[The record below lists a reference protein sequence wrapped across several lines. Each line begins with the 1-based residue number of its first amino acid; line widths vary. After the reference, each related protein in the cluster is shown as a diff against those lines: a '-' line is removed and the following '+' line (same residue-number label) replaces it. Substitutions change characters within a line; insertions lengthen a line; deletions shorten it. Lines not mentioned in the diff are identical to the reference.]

1 MAIDVR
7 VGRSTGPLDPAGHG
21 HATTPDRVRTLAE
34 LARVLREL
42 RRRHARLRGGPPLSY
57 RELAAATGWSR
68 GIIGE
73 YLSGRVLP
81 PTDRFDD
88 LVRLLGAT
96 PAEQGALATARDRV
110 EEQRRQSA
118 RPPTSAPVVDNHP
131 SVPRQLPADVPGF
144 TGRTAQLAALDTH
157 QVTVSA
163 ICGTAGI
170 GKTALAVHWAHGTR
184 DRFPDGQLYL
194 DLRGYDPDR
203 PVSPADALATLLRG
217 LGVDTT
223 GIPADLPGRAALY
236 RTLLAGRRMLVLL
249 DNAYEAEQVR
259 PLLPGSP
266 PAVVVV
272 TSRDGLAGL
281 VARDGARR
289 VDLDVLSRAE
299 AAALLGTLLGA
310 RAAAEP
316 GAVAELA
323 RRCGRLPLALRVA
336 AEVAVAQP
344 GRSLAGL
351 VAELPAGAGV
361 PDLLDATGDP
371 RTEVR
376 AVFSW
381 SLRQLPE
388 PVTQAFTLLG
398 LYPGAQFD
406 RYTLAALAAV
416 DVDAAGGPLRR
427 LARAHLVEAVGP
439 GRYRMHDLLRAY
451 AADLA
456 AALDP
461 KARGEAVDRL
471 YAHTVAA
478 AAAARDVLFPHDS
491 GQSVATP
498 DASTWVAPPAE
509 PRQAQRWLDRQRPD
523 LVSLALH
530 AARAERGDVAA
541 ALSTLLWRYFEV
553 GGHHQDALAVHTAA
567 VRTTEH
573 PAALI
578 NLANV
583 QWWLGSYADARTH
596 FQAAADGFQAIAD
609 ASGQGRALARLAMVH
624 ERLGA
629 YGPALDCLRQA
640 LAVYR
645 TTGDR
650 HGEAS
655 QLLNRGSLYR
665 RLGRPVRALAHHR
678 RAAGLFAQVG
688 DARLEGYALGNL
700 GATLLQLG
708 RVKEAL
714 APLRR
719 ALVHCRD
726 AGDPAGMGSARAT
739 LGAAYRV
746 LGRPA
751 RAHQQLE
758 QALDLARRT
767 GDRGLETETL
777 NALGETLL
785 DLARPADA
793 LERHRAALAV
803 TARTGDRCE
812 HARALDGMAAALD
825 ASGDRSA
832 AHDHWTRAL
841 AVYTDLGLPQADRV
855 RDRLAQPT

>member
-1 MAIDVR
+1 MAAL
-7 VGRSTGPLDPAGHG
+7 GS
-21 HATTPDRVRTLAE
+21 
-34 LARVLREL
+34 VLREL
-42 RRRHARLRGGPPLSY
+42 RRRHARLHGVPPLSY

-110 EEQRRQSA
+110 EEQRRQSP
-118 RPPTSAPVVDNHP
+118 RPAASAPLADQSP
-131 SVPRQLPADVPGF
+131 PVPRQLPADVPGF
-144 TGRTAQLAALDTH
+144 TGRTAQLSALDNH
-157 QVTVSA
+157 GATVSA

-170 GKTALAVHWAHGTR
+170 GKTALAVHWAHATR
-184 DRFPDGQLYL
+184 DSFPDGQLYL

-203 PVSPADALATLLRG
+203 PVSPTDALATLLRG
-217 LGVDTT
+217 LGVDAP

-236 RTLLAGRRMLVLL
+236 RTLLTGRRILILL

-259 PLLPGSP
+259 PLLPGSA
-266 PAVVVV
+266 PAMVVV

-289 VDLDVLSRAE
+289 VDLDVLTRAE
-299 AAALLGTLLGA
+299 SAHLLGTLLGA

-316 GAVAELA
+316 GAIAELA

-336 AEVAVAQP
+336 AEAAAAHP

-351 VAELPAGAGV
+351 VAELPSGVGV

-388 PVTQAFTLLG
+388 PVAQAFTLLG
-398 LYPGAQFD
+398 LYPGTQFD
-406 RYTLAALAAV
+406 RYTLAALAST
-416 DVDAAGGPLRR
+416 DVEAAGGLLRR

-451 AADLA
+451 AADLTAGHGPA
-456 AALDP
+456 ARAH
-461 KARGEAVDRL
+461 AVDRL
-471 YAHTVAA
+471 HAYTVESV
-478 AAAARDVLFPHDS
+478 AAARDVLFPHDT
-491 GQSVATP
+491 GQGVNLGGGGPGQVPPLA
-498 DASTWVAPPAE
+498 DA
-509 PRQAQRWLDRQRPD
+509 RQAQRWLDRQRPD

-530 AARAERGDVAA
+530 AARADRSHVTA

-567 VRTTEH
+567 VRTAAN
-573 PAALI
+573 PAVLA

-596 FQAAADGFQAIAD
+596 FQAAADGFRAAAD
-609 ASGQGRALARLAMVH
+609 AAGQGRALARLAMVH
-624 ERLGA
+624 ERLGD

-645 TTGDR
+645 TIGDR

-665 RLGRPVRALAHHR
+665 RLGRPARALAHHR

-688 DARLEGYALGNL
+688 DKRLEGYALGNL
-700 GATLLQLG
+700 GATLLHLG
-708 RVKEAL
+708 RAKDAL

-726 AGDPAGMGSARAT
+726 AGDPAGTGSARAT

-751 RAHQQLE
+751 RAHEQLE

-785 DLARPADA
+785 DLDRPAEA
-793 LERHRAALAV
+793 LERHRAAFAL
-803 TARTGDRCE
+803 TARTGDRGE
-812 HARALDGMAAALD
+812 HARALDGLACALD
-825 ASGDRSA
+825 ACGDPA
-832 AHDHWTRAL
+832 AARDHWTRAL
-841 AVYTDLGLPQADRV
+841 AVYTDLGLPEADRI
-855 RDRLAQPT
+855 RDRLAQPA

>member
-1 MAIDVR
+1 MAIDAR
-7 VGRSTGPLDPAGHG
+7 VARATGTVPAGPAR
-21 HATTPDRVRTLAE
+21 ATAPDQVQTLAD
-34 LARVLREL
+34 LARLLREL

-110 EEQRRQSA
+110 EERRRRA
-118 RPPTSAPVVDNHP
+118 VPTPVPVADGGPP
-131 SVPRQLPADVPGF
+131 VPRQLPADVPGF
-144 TGRTAQLAALDTH
+144 TGRAAQLAALDGH
-157 QVTVSA
+157 PATVSA

-170 GKTALAVHWAHGTR
+170 GKTALAVHWAHAAR

-194 DLRGYDPDR
+194 DLRGYDPER
-203 PVSPADALATLLRG
+203 PVPPADALATLLRG
-217 LGVDTT
+217 LGVDAA
-223 GIPADLPGRAALY
+223 GIPVDLPGRAALY

-259 PLLPGSP
+259 PLLPGTAS
-266 PAVVVV
+266 AVVVV

-289 VDLDVLSRAE
+289 VDLDVLTPAE
-299 AAALLGTLLGA
+299 AAALLGALLGA

-336 AEVAVAQP
+336 AEVAAAQP

-381 SLRQLPE
+381 SLRQLPG
-388 PVTQAFTLLG
+388 PVAHAFTLLG
-398 LYPGAQFD
+398 LYPGTQFD
-406 RYTLAALAAV
+406 RYPLAALAAV
-416 DVDAAGGPLRR
+416 DADTAGTLLRR

-439 GRYRMHDLLRAY
+439 GRHRMHDLLRAY

-456 AALDP
+456 ATLDPALTELALD
-461 KARGEAVDRL
+461 RL
-471 YAHTVAA
+471 HGHTVDAA
-478 AAAARDVLFPHDS
+478 TAARDALFPHDS
-491 GQSVATP
+491 GPPAAP
-498 DASTWVAPPAE
+498 AGPAPPLAE

-530 AARAERGDVAA
+530 AARTGRAPTAA

-567 VRTTEH
+567 VRSAGS
-573 PAALI
+573 PAALA

-583 QWWLGSYADARTH
+583 QWWLGSYADARSH
-596 FQAAADGFQAIAD
+596 FEAAADGFQAAGD
-609 ASGQGRALARLAMVH
+609 APGQGRALARLAMVH
-624 ERLGA
+624 ERLGD
-629 YGPALDCLRQA
+629 YGPALDCLHRA
-640 LAVYR
+640 LTVYR
-645 TTGDR
+645 RTGDR

-678 RAAGLFAQVG
+678 RAAALFGSVG
-688 DARLEGYALGNL
+688 DRRLEGYALGNL
-700 GATLLQLG
+700 GATLLHLG
-708 RVKEAL
+708 RADQAL

-719 ALVHCRD
+719 ALVRCRD
-726 AGDPAGMGSARAT
+726 AGDPAGTGSARAT

-751 RAHQQLE
+751 RALDQLE

-785 DLARPADA
+785 DLDRPAEA
-793 LERHRAALAV
+793 LARHRAALAV

-812 HARALDGMAAALD
+812 HARALDGLAAALVETD
-825 ASGDRSA
+825 PAGAR
-832 AHDHWTRAL
+832 DHWTRAL
-841 AVYTDLGLPQADRV
+841 AVYTDLGLPDADRV
-855 RDRLAQPT
+855 RARLAQPR